1 MRAAQS
7 TIYALSTAPGK
18 SAVAVIRLSGPDAVT
33 AISALGAKLPV
44 PRLASLQTLRDPVSR
59 ETLDRA
65 LVLWLPAPAS
75 FSGEDMV
82 ELHVHGGR
90 AVISGV
96 LAALGGVDG
105 LRLAEPGEFARRA
118 FDNGKIDLT
127 QAEGLADLIDAETE
141 AQRAQALRQSSGAL
155 RALYDEW
162 REDIIRAMAAVEAAI
177 DFSDEADIPETA
189 FATAGPIVARL
200 TGDLARHLSDGRRG
214 EILRDGLRV
223 VIAGP
228 PNAGKSSLLN
238 ALAGRDAAIVSEEA
252 GTTRDV
258 IEVRLNLGGYAVIVS
273 DTAGMRDAAGK
284 VEQEGIRRALAAAA
298 GADVVLWLTE
308 AAAPSP
314 PPQEIASF
322 KTRVIE
328 AASKLDLAP
337 ARSHLG
343 LSAVTGEGIDK
354 LVERLAEEARRL
366 AGGAEDAVIT
376 RERHRQELQA
386 AHEALAAFLDGD
398 PAEMEMRAE
407 DLRVAAFALG
417 RLTGRVDVEHVL
429 GEIFSQFCIGK

>member
-1 MRAAQS
+1 MSSQS

-18 SAVAVIRLSGPDAVT
+18 SGVAVIRISGPRALSVVT
-33 AISALGAKLPV
+33 TLGAKLSK
-44 PRLASLQTLRDPVSR
+44 PRRASLQTLRDPVSR

-65 LVLWLPAPAS
+65 LVLWFAAPAS
-75 FSGEDMV
+75 FTGEDIV

-90 AVISGV
+90 AVIAGIMTA
-96 LAALGGVDG
+96 LAGIDG
-105 LRLAEPGEFARRA
+105 LRMAEAGEFARRA

-127 QAEGLADLIDAETE
+127 QAEGLGDLIDAETE

-155 RALYDEW
+155 RSLFDGW
-162 REDIIRAMAAVEAAI
+162 REQIIRAMVAVEAAI
-177 DFSDEADIPETA
+177 DFSEEADIPEAA
-189 FATAGPIVARL
+189 FAAAHPVVMRL
-200 TGDLARHLSDGRRG
+200 TSDIGRHLADGRRG

-258 IEVRLNLGGYAVIVS
+258 IEVRLNLGGYPVVVA
-273 DTAGMRDAAGK
+273 DTAGIRDVGDK
-284 VEQEGIRRALAAAA
+284 VEREGIRRAIAAA
-298 GADVVLWLTE
+298 TE
-308 AAAPSP
+308 ADLVIWLSDAATPSP
-314 PPQEIASF
+314 PPKEITAF
-322 KTRVIE
+322 GDKVVE
-328 AASKLDLAP
+328 ANSKIDLAP
-337 ARSHLG
+337 AQYPLG
-343 LSAVTGEGIDK
+343 LSVLSGEGIES

-366 AGGAEDAVIT
+366 AGGAEDAIIT
-376 RERHRQELQA
+376 RARHREALQA
-386 AHEALAAFLDGD
+386 AHTALMAFLDGD
-398 PAEMEMRAE
+398 TGAVEMRAE